1 MCILVKKYI
10 MFRKHLFLVWFLFA
24 GNGYLL
30 QAQILKP
37 GDTGKTYY
45 DSSFTQ
51 VCEIFHHD
59 LRFIFVEDSVH
70 KTKTYQ
76 STLII
81 KNGPY
86 LSYFPNGKLECSGFY
101 VENERDSV
109 WLYYKPNGDLNRK
122 ETYKNDYLIE

>member
-1 MCILVKKYI
+1 
-10 MFRKHLFLVWFLFA
+10 MFRKTALLALFVLLC
-24 GNGYLL
+24 NGYLL
-30 QAQILKP
+30 RAQILKP

-45 DSSFTQ
+45 DSSYTQ

-59 LRFIFVEDSVH
+59 LRYIFVDDSVH
-70 KTKTYQ
+70 KTKSYQ

-86 LSYFPNGKLECSGFY
+86 ISYYPDGKLECTGFY
-101 VENERDSV
+101 VDNERDST
-109 WLYYKPNGDLNRK
+109 WLYYKPNGELNRK